1 MDNVNLEK
9 PKKMRLNVYLPDF
22 LVETLD
28 NYANKI
34 GLNRSAALTTLIYPL
49 YEKEQSKIYMDIMKE
64 LSNKTGS
71 MTVDDMM
78 KDLKSILDDMKDD

>member
-1 MDNVNLEK
+1 MGIQSGTPEK
-9 PKKMRLNVYLPDF
+9 ARVNVYLPKF
-22 LVETLD
+22 LLDTLD
-28 NYANKI
+28 NYANQM

-49 YEKEQSKIYMDIMKE
+49 YEKEQYKIYMDIMKE

-78 KDLKSILDDMKDD
+78 KDLKYIIDNMKDD